1 MVKKRVRTSKK
12 KVIKNIP
19 VAVAQI
25 FSTFNNTRVT
35 FTEPNGNVICWKSSG
50 ACGFKGTKKGTPFA
64 AQLAAEQASKDAKE
78 HGIHKVDA
86 KIKGIGPGRE
96 AAIRAV
102 YASGIEVL
110 SIQDTTPIPHNG
122 CRAPKRRRV

>member
-1 MVKKRVRTSKK
+1 MAKKRVKTGKK
-12 KVIKNIP
+12 KIFKNVP
-19 VAVAQI
+19 VGVAQI
-25 FSTFNNTRVT
+25 FSSFNNTRVT
-35 FTEPNGNVICWKSSG
+35 FTETNGNVICWRSSG
-50 ACGFKGTKKGTPFA
+50 ASGFKGTKKGTPFA

-78 HGIHKVDA
+78 HGILKVDA
-86 KIKGIGPGRE
+86 KVKGIGPGRE

-102 YASGIEVL
+102 YASGIEIL